1 MYQCLIVI
9 GGATATGKSGLAVAI
24 ADKFNGVI
32 LSADSRQVYREFDI
46 GTAKPTLAQRQAVSH
61 YLIDICNPTETLTL
75 ATYQR
80 QAQTLIQRFHSERCS
95 LPFLVGGT
103 GLYINAVVKGL
114 KIPPVSP
121 QPQLRSQLQALGQSH
136 CHALLQQVDP
146 DAAVKIHPHD
156 SVRTLRALEV
166 FYVSG
171 QTISS
176 QQGENPPTYPILYL
190 ALDCSPESLQT
201 RIQQRTQVMV
211 DQGFL
216 SEVESLCQ
224 RYGFDLPLLKTLGYA
239 EMRQHLQDKI
249 SRAEAIAL
257 TVKHTRQFAKRQRTW
272 FRNTP
277 GVEWFDADAPDL
289 IPQVAQRIEDFLS
302 RQG

>member
-239 EMRQHLQDKI
+239 EMLQYLQDKI

-272 FRNTP
+272 FRNTL

-289 IPQVAQRIEDFLS
+289 MPQVAQRIEDFLS
-302 RQG
+302 CQG